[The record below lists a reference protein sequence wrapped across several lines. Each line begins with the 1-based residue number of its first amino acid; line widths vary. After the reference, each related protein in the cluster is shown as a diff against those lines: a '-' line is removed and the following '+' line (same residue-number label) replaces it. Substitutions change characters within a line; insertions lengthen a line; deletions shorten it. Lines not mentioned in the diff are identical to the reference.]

1 MQTLTTETS
10 PARNARAP
18 DSFEQF
24 VALRGLALVRF
35 ASRLTGDP
43 HRAEDLVQD
52 ALAKAYQRWNRI
64 QRMDRPEV
72 YVRRILV
79 NASHAWWKRRSN
91 GEVPSG
97 DTVDRPG
104 HVDVGAE
111 AAERDAIWR
120 AILSLPTRQRAV
132 LVLRY
137 YEDYD
142 DATIADILQC
152 TPVTVRTHA
161 MRALDALRKRGLDK

>member
-1 MQTLTTETS
+1 MQTVTTGMSS
-10 PARNARAP
+10 PTARVP

-24 VALRGLALVRF
+24 VALRGVALVRF

-43 HRAEDLVQD
+43 YRAEDLVQD

-64 QRMDRPEV
+64 QRSDRPEV

-79 NASHAWWKRRSN
+79 NASNAWWRRRSS

-97 DTVDRPG
+97 HTVDAAGPI
-104 HVDVGAE
+104 DVGAE
-111 AAERDAIWR
+111 AAERDAMWQ

-152 TPVTVRTHA
+152 GQVTVRTHA
-161 MRALDALRKRGLDK
+161 MRALDALRKRGFDND